1 MAPTPS
7 ITLTL
12 IIVGITILVSYL
24 AFQNRELH
32 SKLAHIPYL
41 ESRNS
46 SEFYRML
53 SSGFVHGGWIHLG
66 INMFVLWQFGEI
78 VELVFGKLFGEG
90 QGRLNYLLLYVFSVI
105 FANLATYIK
114 HRNNAGFA
122 SVGASG
128 AVSAI
133 LFSYLIFA
141 PWEMIYLYAVLP
153 IPTIVAAVAYV
164 AYSSWASKNRSD
176 HIDHD
181 AHLYGAIFG
190 FLFTIV
196 LKPSLFG
203 LFIDRLM
210 MGPQF

>member
-1 MAPTPS
+1 MASAS
-7 ITLTL
+7 ISLTL
-12 IIVGITILVSYL
+12 ILVGITIVVSYL
-24 AFQNRELH
+24 AFQNRSLH
-32 SKLAHIPYL
+32 SKLAHIPFL
-41 ESRNS
+41 EARNS
-46 SEFYRML
+46 SEYYRML
-53 SSGFVHGGWIHLG
+53 SSGFVHGGGVHLG
-66 INMFVLWQFGEI
+66 INMFVLWQFGEV
-78 VELVFGKLFGEG
+78 VERLFGDLFGEG
-90 QGRLNYLLLYVFSVI
+90 QGRLNYLLLYLFSVI
-105 FANLATYIK
+105 FANLATFIK
-114 HRNNAGFA
+114 HRDNSSFA

-141 PWEMIYLYAVLP
+141 PWRNIYLYGVLP

-164 AYSSWASKNRSD
+164 GYSSWASKNRRD

-203 LFIDRLM
+203 LFFERLM